1 MIVLRSLDS
10 VEKSEYRSDK
20 QCPRSRRS
28 ADSSEVQPQNQSD
41 QNVNAA
47 LVETAVKII
56 SEESSEAVSED
67 DHVTVQNE
75 DIDEVLEKTRK
86 TYATFIPENKAENN
100 LQKSL
105 NLANSLDHVA
115 IESTDIDSV
124 RKVI

>member
-28 ADSSEVQPQNQSD
+28 ADSSEVQPQNHSD

-67 DHVTVQNE
+67 DHVTAQIE

-86 TYATFIPENKAENN
+86 AYATFIPENKAENN
-100 LQKSL
+100 LKKSL

>member
-28 ADSSEVQPQNQSD
+28 AESSEVQPQNQPD

-67 DHVTVQNE
+67 DHVTAQIE

-86 TYATFIPENKAENN
+86 AYATFIPESKAENN
-100 LQKSL
+100 LKKSL

-115 IESTDIDSV
+115 IESTDIDLV

>member
-47 LVETAVKII
+47 LVETAVKVI

-86 TYATFIPENKAENN
+86 AYATFIPENKAENN
-100 LQKSL
+100 LKKSL